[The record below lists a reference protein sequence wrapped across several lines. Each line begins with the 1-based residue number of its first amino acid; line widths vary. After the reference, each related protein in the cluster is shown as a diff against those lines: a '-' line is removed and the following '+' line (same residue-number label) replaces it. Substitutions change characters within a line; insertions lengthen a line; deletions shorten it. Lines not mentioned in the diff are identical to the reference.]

1 MTYQAFCVILLKNS
15 ESIYFSSDYLR
26 ISDTVLISG
35 TSIDNDLV
43 GNIHP
48 FLPDFK
54 NWDVKAIAVFQKNL
68 ENNAAQFLKNFVA
81 DFSFVKINASNRI
94 LAARDH
100 FGVFPLYYYDDA
112 SYLIIA
118 SDQRLITAVPGL
130 DLSPDIRWMGDFVT
144 QSYENPDSTFYKHI
158 RKLPPSHLLE
168 YEEGL
173 LKISCYWELNIHN
186 PLPEKADEEYISEFA
201 FLLQQAVECRIPDGV
216 NIGSEVSGGI
226 DCTSVAA
233 IAKSYLDK
241 QNRHLFTYSHSSV
254 DNEKHPC
261 EKEAI
266 NTFITF
272 LQPHKHT
279 FTPEKI
285 TGMRGVMEH
294 AFQLGN
300 GIAHS
305 HYATFSKAIY
315 EKARSDQVSIIFS
328 GNGGDHGVS
337 YRGSGTVIQSHL
349 AVGDFNKAYQELRVL
364 HGSLIKTCL
373 VFVYS
378 WLKVKVNWGSERPV
392 NAKIRKNSLKA
403 LEAMKRLY
411 PELKDYC
418 YKESTYSSYFKYVH
432 EHILEKLMQAELY
445 NRCEATT
452 IAASHYGVVYRYP
465 LLDIRLLQY
474 LVSLP
479 PRMLYQ
485 NGINRYI
492 FRKTIEQWVP
502 KSLAY
507 QPKPP
512 GNMYGWILEA
522 YKFDY
527 DHQIEYSLIP
537 ENEEMRF
544 CLDFWKFRD
553 ETTRNGELFKSL
565 L

>member
-1 MTYQAFCVILLKNS
+1 M
-15 ESIYFSSDYLR
+15 
-26 ISDTVLISG
+26 
-35 TSIDNDLV
+35 
-43 GNIHP
+43 
-48 FLPDFK
+48 
-54 NWDVKAIAVFQKNL
+54 
-68 ENNAAQFLKNFVA
+68 
-81 DFSFVKINASNRI
+81 
-94 LAARDH
+94 AARDH
-100 FGVFPLYYYDDA
+100 FGVFPLYYYDDTNC
-112 SYLIIA
+112 LIIA
-118 SDQRLITAVPGL
+118 SDQRLITCIPDL
-130 DLSPDIRWMGDFVT
+130 DLACDILWMGDFVT
-144 QSYENPDSTFYKHI
+144 QSHENQNATFYKYI
-158 RKLPPSHLLE
+158 RKLPPAHILE
-168 YEEGL
+168 YEAGL
-173 LKISCYWELNIHN
+173 LTISRYWKLDIHHL
-186 PLPEKADEEYISEFA
+186 LPAKTDEEYISEFN

-418 YKESTYSSYFKYVH
+418 YKESTNSSYFKYVH
-432 EHILEKLMQAELY
+432 EHILEKLMQAELS

-452 IAASHYGVVYRYP
+452 ISAAHYGVLYRYP

-502 KSLAY
+502 KTLAY

-522 YKFDY
+522 YKYDY
-527 DHQIEYSLIP
+527 EHQIEYSLIP
-537 ENEEMRF
+537 ENAEMRF
-544 CLDFWKFRD
+544 CLDFWKYRD
-553 ETTRNGELFKSL
+553 ETTRSGDLFKSIL
-565 L
+565 